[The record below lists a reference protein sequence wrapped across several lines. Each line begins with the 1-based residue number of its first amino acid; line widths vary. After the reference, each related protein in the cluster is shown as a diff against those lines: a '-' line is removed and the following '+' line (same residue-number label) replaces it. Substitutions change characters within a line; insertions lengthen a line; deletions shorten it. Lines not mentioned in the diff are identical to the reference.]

1 MFETGLKLL
10 FSTFVQLIF
19 VILYYEYIVI
29 YKLKSLGQANLEPLK
44 NVNSLIWFII
54 LIELIISSALIKDGW
69 KGRKK

>member
-19 VILYYEYIVI
+19 VILYYEYFLI
-29 YKLKSLGQANLEPLK
+29 YKLKSLGEANLAPLK
-44 NVNSLIWFII
+44 NVNTLIWFII
-54 LIELIISSALIKDGW
+54 LIELIISSALIIDGW